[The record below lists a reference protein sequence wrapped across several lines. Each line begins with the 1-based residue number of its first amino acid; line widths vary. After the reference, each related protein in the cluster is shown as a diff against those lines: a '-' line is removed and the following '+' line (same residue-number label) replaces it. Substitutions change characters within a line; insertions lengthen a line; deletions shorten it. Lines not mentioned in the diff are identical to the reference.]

1 MRISSFTKLFA
12 TVLILL
18 LLTIGA
24 MAFQALNI
32 QDDIVVTQ
40 NWTQSKLNEAL
51 GHLHR
56 NMLMMVALTVTTL
69 LSVVVAIVY
78 TRRTILLPLA
88 QLHEEAKSIAEGA
101 YQARC
106 DIDTSN
112 ELAELGAMFNSM
124 AVTIEKDIATRRAL
138 EECMQQATAIFENS
152 SEAVMITDAENIIVS
167 VNPAFTK
174 VTGYRPDEAVGKN
187 WDLLETSMKEQPF
200 FLTVKNSLDTTGRWE
215 GEMTSWRKN
224 REAYVEWRRVNAI
237 YRDGGS
243 IHGWITLFSD
253 ITPEKKSEELIWQ
266 QTNFDPLT
274 DLPNRHMFHN
284 RLEQEIRKV
293 DRLGS
298 SLALILLDL
307 DNFKEVNDTYGHN
320 SGNVLLKEAAWRL
333 NSCVRGTDT
342 VARMGGDEFTV
353 ILAPLKSLISI
364 NRVIRDILYKM
375 AMPFQLGDKTAY
387 ISASI
392 GVTFYPHDATDPE
405 SLVRNAGQA
414 MYAAKNKGRN
424 CFNYF
429 TPTLNEAAQ
438 NRMRLASDLRG
449 ALADHQFQLYYQPI
463 VELSTSQIH
472 KAEALLRWHHPEL
485 GLINPAD
492 FVSIAEETRMI
503 VDIGN
508 WVFQKALQQVAAWR
522 VSYFPQFQ
530 ISINISAVQFGK
542 DVDLFSSWLGS
553 LREMRLPGQSIAIEI
568 TESLLMDTTCDVRSR
583 LRGFREAG
591 LQVSLDDFGTG
602 YSSLGYLKKFDI
614 DYLKIDR
621 TFVQNLGPDSEDL
634 ALCEAIIVMAHKLG
648 IKVIAEGIETMEQRD
663 LLTLVGC
670 DYGQGNLFS
679 KAVPAKGFENGIT
692 EQEEVSDMSLR
703 IKNNNGREDSVRTGS
718 SRVLLPYNNITQ
730 PSVFTA

>member
-24 MAFQALNI
+24 MAFQALDI

-69 LSVVVAIVY
+69 LSIVVAIVY

-138 EECMQQATAIFENS
+138 EEFIQQATAIFENS

-187 WDLLETSMKEQPF
+187 WDLLETSVKGRSF
-200 FLTVKNSLDTTGRWE
+200 FLIIKDSLDATGRWE

-224 REAYVEWRRVNAI
+224 KESYVEWRRVNAI
-237 YRDGGS
+237 YRDDRS

-266 QTNFDPLT
+266 QANFDPLT

-320 SGNVLLKEAAWRL
+320 SGDILLKEAAWRL
-333 NSCVRGTDT
+333 GSCVRGTDT

-364 NRVIRDILYKM
+364 NRVIRDILYQM
-375 AMPFQLGDKTAY
+375 AKPFQLGDKTAY

-405 SLVRNAGQA
+405 SLVRNADQA
-414 MYAAKNKGRN
+414 MYAAKNRGRN
-424 CFNYF
+424 CFSYF
-429 TPTLNEAAQ
+429 TPTLNEVAQ
-438 NRMRLASDLRG
+438 ARMRLASDLRG
-449 ALADHQFQLYYQPI
+449 ALADHQLQLYYQPI
-463 VELSTSQIH
+463 VELSTGQVH
-472 KAEALLRWHHPEL
+472 KTEALLRWNHPEL

-492 FVSIAEETRMI
+492 FISIAEETGMI

-508 WVFQKALQQVAAWR
+508 WVFQKVLQQVAVWR
-522 VSYFPQFQ
+522 TSHFPQFQ
-530 ISINISAVQFGK
+530 ISINTSAVQFRK
-542 DVDLFSSWLGS
+542 EVDLCGLWLGL
-553 LREMRLPGQSIAIEI
+553 LREWGCPGKVS
-568 TESLLMDTTCDVRSR
+568 RSR
-583 LRGFREAG
+583 L
-591 LQVSLDDFGTG
+591 
-602 YSSLGYLKKFDI
+602 LK
-614 DYLKIDR
+614 
-621 TFVQNLGPDSEDL
+621 V
-634 ALCEAIIVMAHKLG
+634 C
-648 IKVIAEGIETMEQRD
+648 
-663 LLTLVGC
+663 
-670 DYGQGNLFS
+670 
-679 KAVPAKGFENGIT
+679 
-692 EQEEVSDMSLR
+692 
-703 IKNNNGREDSVRTGS
+703 
-718 SRVLLPYNNITQ
+718 
-730 PSVFTA
+730 

>member
-24 MAFQALNI
+24 MAFQALDI

-138 EECMQQATAIFENS
+138 EEFIQQATAIFENS
-152 SEAVMITDAENIIVS
+152 SEAVMITGAENIIVS

-187 WDLLETSMKEQPF
+187 WDLLETSVKGRSF
-200 FLTVKNSLDTTGRWE
+200 FLIIKDSLDATGRWE

-224 REAYVEWRRVNAI
+224 KEAYVEWRRVNAI
-237 YRDGGS
+237 YRDDRS

-266 QTNFDPLT
+266 QANFDPLT

-320 SGNVLLKEAAWRL
+320 SGDILLKEAAWRL
-333 NSCVRGTDT
+333 GSCVRGTDT

-364 NRVIRDILYKM
+364 NRVIRDILYQM
-375 AMPFQLGDKTAY
+375 AKPFQLGDKTAY

-405 SLVRNAGQA
+405 SLVRNADQA
-414 MYAAKNKGRN
+414 MYAAKNRGRN
-424 CFNYF
+424 CFSYF
-429 TPTLNEAAQ
+429 TPTLNEVAQ
-438 NRMRLASDLRG
+438 ARMRLASDLRG
-449 ALADHQFQLYYQPI
+449 ALADHQLQLYYQPI
-463 VELSTSQIH
+463 VELSTGQVH
-472 KAEALLRWHHPEL
+472 KAEALLRWNHPEL

-492 FVSIAEETRMI
+492 FISIAEETGMI

-508 WVFQKALQQVAAWR
+508 WVFQKVLQQVAVWR
-522 VSYFPQFQ
+522 TSHFPQFQ
-530 ISINISAVQFGK
+530 ISINTSAVQFRK
-542 DVDLFSSWLGS
+542 DVDLCGLWLGL
-553 LREMRLPGQSIAIEI
+553 LREMGLPGQSIAIEI
-568 TESLLMDTTCDVRSR
+568 TESLLMDVTSDVRSK

-621 TFVQNLGPDSEDL
+621 TFVQNLAPDSEDL
-634 ALCEAIIVMAHKLG
+634 ALCEAITVMAHKLG
-648 IKVIAEGIETMEQRD
+648 IKVVAEGIETMEQHD

-679 KAVPAKGFENGIT
+679 KAVPAKGFENGISGT
-692 EQEEVSDMSLR
+692 GRSTGYVIEDQEQQRDA
-703 IKNNNGREDSVRTGS
+703 K
-718 SRVLLPYNNITQ
+718 
-730 PSVFTA
+730 TAFMPV